1 MNPQCLS
8 TDVRRATARLCSGRD
23 ISEPGRGAE
32 RGQGLRSRGLPMR
45 IAVHSRDGQE
55 YRIVLAGP
63 FPTRAAVD
71 AAIGQVRQLGYGAAR
86 SARF

>member
-1 MNPQCLS
+1 
-8 TDVRRATARLCSGRD
+8 
-23 ISEPGRGAE
+23 
-32 RGQGLRSRGLPMR
+32 MR